1 MLKIEELC
9 VNLHGIFENCKR
21 MKQIKTIYYMLA
33 ALLLLASCKSEDSYE
48 ATLYNDAAITAF
60 SLGTVNRYID
70 GVKKTYAGSD
80 YEMKINALEHLI
92 QNTDSLPIY
101 TDAAHIV
108 CSISTKNNGVVF
120 IKSLSSDEYSYYN
133 STDSIDFSNKDGRQ
147 FRILASDG
155 SGYTD
160 YTVKVNVHKED
171 GDLMVWQLQSSA
183 PWDDV
188 APNEIIK
195 QWLGQST
202 YEEYALST
210 ENKVMAR
217 YIDGTTWV
225 QDIADDHEDIAMLPK
240 KDMSLTSYKLLTAD
254 STDYVLMA
262 GTVDGAKTAVWRK
275 IVDNKGKQPKGE
287 WCYIDRGTETAGLLP
302 VLSHLQ
308 IFSYDGVVLALGGDY
323 KTIYESR
330 DNGITWKSTKRI
342 TLPAEFDYTATN
354 VEVRVDDD
362 KYIWLKCTGGDNQ
375 IWRGRLNRL
384 GWKK

>member
-1 MLKIEELC
+1 MLEIEELC

-21 MKQIKTIYYMLA
+21 MKQIKTIYFTLA
-33 ALLLLASCKSEDSYE
+33 ALLLLASCKSESNYE
-48 ATLYNDAAITAF
+48 VTLYNDATITSF
-60 SLGTVNRYID
+60 SLGTVNRYIN
-70 GVKKTYAGSD
+70 GVKKTYVGSLYD
-80 YEMKINALEHLI
+80 MKINALEHLI

-108 CSISTKNNGVVF
+108 CSITTKNNGVIL
-120 IKSLSSDEYSYYN
+120 IKSLTSDEYTLYN
-133 STDSIDFSNKDGRQ
+133 ASDSIDFSKEGGRQ
-147 FRILASDG
+147 FRIVASDG

-171 GDLMVWQLQSSA
+171 GDLMVWTLQTSV
-183 PWDDV
+183 PWEDET
-188 APNEIIK
+188 PEEGIK
-195 QWLGQST
+195 QWLGKSS

-210 ENKVMAR
+210 ENKIMAR
-217 YIDGTTWV
+217 YADGTIWV
-225 QDIADDHEDIAMLPK
+225 QDIPDDHEDIAMLPK
-240 KDMSLTSYKLLTAD
+240 KDVSLTSYSLLTAD

-262 GTVDGAKTAVWRK
+262 GTVGGTKTAVWRK
-275 IVDNKGKQPKGE
+275 IVDNKGKDPKGE
-287 WCYIDRGTETAGLLP
+287 WCYIDRGDETIGLLP

-308 IFSYDGVVLALGGDY
+308 IFSYDGVVLAMGGDY

-342 TLPAEFDYTATN
+342 TLPAAFDYTATN
-354 VEVRVDDD
+354 VEVRVDED
-362 KYIWLKCTGGDNQ
+362 KYIWLKCTGGANQ

>member
-33 ALLLLASCKSEDSYE
+33 ALLLLASCKSEDGYE
-48 ATLYNDAAITAF
+48 LTLYNDATITSF
-60 SLGTVNRYID
+60 SLGTVNRYIK
-70 GVKKTYAGSD
+70 GVKKTYDGSD
-80 YEMKINALEHLI
+80 YDMKINALEHLI

-108 CSISTKNNGVVF
+108 CSISTLNNGVIF
-120 IKSLSSDEYSYYN
+120 IKSLTSDEYTQYN
-133 STDSIDFSNKDGRQ
+133 SSDSIDFSNKEGRK
-147 FRILASDG
+147 FRVLASDG

-171 GDLMVWQLQSSA
+171 GDLMVWKLQTSV
-183 PWDDV
+183 PWDY
-188 APNEIIK
+188 ETSEEGIK
-195 QWLGQST
+195 QWLGKST

-210 ENKVMAR
+210 ENKLMAR
-217 YIDGTTWV
+217 DTEGTIWL
-225 QDIADDHEDIAMLPK
+225 QDIPDDHEDIAMMPT
-240 KDMSLTSYKLLTAD
+240 KDVSLTSYPLLTAD

-262 GTVDGAKTAVWRK
+262 GTVGGTKTAVWRK
-275 IVDNKGKQPKGE
+275 IVDNKGKEPKGE
-287 WCYIDRGTETAGLLP
+287 WCYLDRGYETAGLLP
-302 VLSHLQ
+302 VLNHLQ

-342 TLPAEFDYTATN
+342 SLPAEFDYTATN

-362 KYIWLKCTGGDNQ
+362 KYIWLKCTGGANQ